1 MNLLLKVLVACA
13 VLLPIQTFA
22 NVQVHLHRDLTPVVI
37 EGEEVG
43 FRIGKKNTIV
53 LKNGQNQ
60 IVVRISKLVAKQG
73 EYEKFNSE
81 PMVVTFEAS
90 NTELTLN
97 PTRVITRIEQIGS
110 FEDNPEVVMF
120 DKNGRS
126 YTIEQGLLKR
136 GSGLT
141 RDYERELAK
150 FNQKNGIE
158 IAAVAAASNT
168 VSTSKNAKISSNKHS
183 STTLSGLKSD
193 FTKLTAEEKKEFLM
207 WAVGQ

>member
-1 MNLLLKVLVACA
+1 MKLLYKVLTASA
-13 VLLPIQTFA
+13 VLLSLQA
-22 NVQVHLHRDLTPVVI
+22 QADVKVNLHRDLAPVVVD
-37 EGEEVG
+37 GEEVG
-43 FRIGKKNTIV
+43 FSLGKKSQLV
-53 LKNGQNQ
+53 LKNGKNQ
-60 IVVRISKLVAKQG
+60 IVVRVSKLVAKQG
-73 EYEKFNSE
+73 EHEKFNSE

-97 PTRVITRIEQIGS
+97 PTRVITRIEQVGS
-110 FEDNPEVVMF
+110 FEDNPEVEMF

-168 VSTSKNAKISSNKHS
+168 VSTPKNAKISSNKHS

>member
-1 MNLLLKVLVACA
+1 MKLLYKVLTASA
-13 VLLPIQTFA
+13 VLLSLQA
-22 NVQVHLHRDLTPVVI
+22 QADVKVNLHRDLAPVVVD
-37 EGEEVG
+37 GEEVG
-43 FRIGKKNTIV
+43 FSLGKKSQLV
-53 LKNGQNQ
+53 LKNGKNQ
-60 IVVRISKLVAKQG
+60 IVVRVSKLVAKQG
-73 EYEKFNSE
+73 EHEKFNSE

-97 PTRVITRIEQIGS
+97 PTRVITRIEQVGS
-110 FEDNPEVVMF
+110 FEDNPEVEMF

-168 VSTSKNAKISSNKHS
+168 VSTSKNAKISFNKHS
-183 STTLSGLKSD
+183 STALSSLKSD